1 MSGFMAKMPGL
12 PQRSPR
18 PSSWNKGDLLLM
30 EAEECA
36 EGRGRKGKKKGEG
49 DRKRGEERDGKGRE
63 EEGREPPYQC

>member
-49 DRKRGEERDGKGRE
+49 G
-63 EEGREPPYQC
+63 